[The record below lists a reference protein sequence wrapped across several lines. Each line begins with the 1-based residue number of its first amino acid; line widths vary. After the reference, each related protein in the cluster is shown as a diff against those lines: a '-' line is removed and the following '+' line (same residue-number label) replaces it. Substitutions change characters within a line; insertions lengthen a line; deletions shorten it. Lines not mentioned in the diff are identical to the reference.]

1 MRDDTN
7 FLGLFGKET
16 ATRILEP
23 GQLLFAK
30 GDPAHEMYIVKR
42 GQLQIL
48 NDDFVLETVGPGDL
62 IGEMALVDESPRSAS
77 VKALTSCEVIP
88 VNESRVLWMV
98 EQTPR
103 FALRLLK
110 VLSTRLRRTNEL
122 VKGQRQG

>member
-16 ATRILEP
+16 ATRTLEP

-77 VKALTSCEVIP
+77 VKALTDCEVIP

-122 VKGQRQG
+122 VKGLQQP